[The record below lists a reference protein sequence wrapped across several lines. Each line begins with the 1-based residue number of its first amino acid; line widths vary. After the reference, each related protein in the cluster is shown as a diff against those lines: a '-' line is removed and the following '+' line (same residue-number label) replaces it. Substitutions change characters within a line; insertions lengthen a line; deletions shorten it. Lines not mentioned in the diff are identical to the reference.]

1 MELSQILQ
9 KSISQI
15 ALSGQGVKKYL
26 VPQIPRQLLTRA
38 WRTFCP
44 QEKRTSI
51 LALIDTSF
59 FQNGKEGFVFTQNAL
74 YIRETM
80 HRVKVFPYD
89 RINAIIYFQAL
100 STYSGKNSISM
111 EIDSKD
117 YDYEISNVLL
127 KGINTDRFNRML
139 QQIVSLY
146 RPDERHEIEEELED
160 SETQIAHPEKFKP
173 HKFKD
178 GDPQIYQK

>member
-1 MELSQILQ
+1 MGDQYGI
-9 KSISQI
+9 KSNFTEINFTNRSFRTR
-15 ALSGQGVKKYL
+15 SKNVSRSTDS
-26 VPQIPRQLLTRA
+26 RQLLTRA

-89 RINAIIYFQAL
+89 RINAIIYFQLFQRIQDRIAFQWK
-100 STYSGKNSISM
+100 STVKIMIMKSVMCY
-111 EIDSKD
+111 
-117 YDYEISNVLL
+117 
-127 KGINTDRFNRML
+127 
-139 QQIVSLY
+139 
-146 RPDERHEIEEELED
+146 
-160 SETQIAHPEKFKP
+160 
-173 HKFKD
+173 
-178 GDPQIYQK
+178 